1 MSEIRSFLVK
11 LVEVTDE
18 KYQDRAQEILNR
30 FDKFGAE
37 GLYLGP
43 NLKLW
48 AARALKFNPKLKK
61 VAVPQWFKDY
71 VNSDDSD
78 TDNERFGSTVQTN
91 IPNQCFGGVV
101 TRTPTTPAIV
111 RNMPEPI
118 LLPSA
123 KRLLA
128 ETTKNATPDEI
139 AQAFATMEDEDPS
152 VDDLVL
158 NPQMV
163 ELVRC
168 LVQVEMR
175 KMLTAMASLPPHNS

>member
-1 MSEIRSFLVK
+1 MSEIRNFLVK
-11 LVEVTDE
+11 LVDVTDE
-18 KYQDRAQEILNR
+18 QYRDRAEEILKR

-48 AARALKFNPKLKK
+48 AARALKFNKRLKGID
-61 VAVPQWFKDY
+61 VPQWFKDY
-71 VNSDDSD
+71 VTSDDD
-78 TDNERFGSTVQTN
+78 APTVAPTQTR
-91 IPNQCFGGVV
+91 IP
-101 TRTPTTPAIV
+101 TIPAIV
-111 RNMPEPI
+111 RNMPAPI

-139 AQAFATMEDEDPS
+139 ARAFATMEDEDPT

-175 KMLTAMASLPPHNS
+175 KMFTQLAALHPLADD